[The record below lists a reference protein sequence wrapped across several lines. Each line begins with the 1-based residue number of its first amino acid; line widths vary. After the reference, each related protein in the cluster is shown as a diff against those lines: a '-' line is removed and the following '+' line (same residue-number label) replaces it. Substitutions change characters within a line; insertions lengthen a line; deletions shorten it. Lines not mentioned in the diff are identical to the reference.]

1 MIIKQRPCQVCGKEF
16 MPRFG
21 DSPDR
26 NICYSC
32 EVMQK
37 EEGDKESKL
46 GCIIAVVIVIVVI
59 GIVILLKSG
68 ILD

>member
-1 MIIKQRPCQVCGKEF
+1 MIIKQRPCQDCGKEF

-32 EVMQK
+32 E
-37 EEGDKESKL
+37 EEGDKEHKL
-46 GCIIAVVIVIVVI
+46 GCIIVAVIVIVVI
-59 GIVILLKSG
+59 VLVILL
-68 ILD
+68 